1 MLDFHNY
8 NLNSY
13 VSGCLHSLSLQTTIF
28 IRNAFYEQSEL
39 SVDLLYEFFDEFFD
53 ELEEP
58 FDEFFE
64 ELEVFFDEFFDEL
77 LLYAFFPASL

>member
-1 MLDFHNY
+1 M
-8 NLNSY
+8 
-13 VSGCLHSLSLQTTIF
+13 
-28 IRNAFYEQSEL
+28 
-39 SVDLLYEFFDEFFD
+39 LYEFFDEFFD

-77 LLYAFFPASL
+77 FLDELYDIPVSSFNLVHCLVCLLLMVLFTVLKF

>member
-1 MLDFHNY
+1 
-8 NLNSY
+8 
-13 VSGCLHSLSLQTTIF
+13 
-28 IRNAFYEQSEL
+28 
-39 SVDLLYEFFDEFFD
+39 LLYEFFD

>member
-1 MLDFHNY
+1 
-8 NLNSY
+8 
-13 VSGCLHSLSLQTTIF
+13 
-28 IRNAFYEQSEL
+28 
-39 SVDLLYEFFDEFFD
+39 LLYKFFDEFFD

>member
-1 MLDFHNY
+1 M
-8 NLNSY
+8 
-13 VSGCLHSLSLQTTIF
+13 
-28 IRNAFYEQSEL
+28 
-39 SVDLLYEFFDEFFD
+39 LYEFFDELFFD

>member
-1 MLDFHNY
+1 
-8 NLNSY
+8 
-13 VSGCLHSLSLQTTIF
+13 
-28 IRNAFYEQSEL
+28 
-39 SVDLLYEFFDEFFD
+39 LLYEFFDEFFD

-64 ELEVFFDEFFDEL
+64 ELEVFFDEL

>member
-1 MLDFHNY
+1 
-8 NLNSY
+8 
-13 VSGCLHSLSLQTTIF
+13 
-28 IRNAFYEQSEL
+28 
-39 SVDLLYEFFDEFFD
+39 LLYEFFDEFFD

-64 ELEVFFDEFFDEL
+64 ESEVFFDEFFDEL